1 MILHYV
7 YRFSQSFKYIFYD
20 NPLSTALLKG
30 IMIIALL
37 KENNYIFIFY
47 IKYENVIVFFK

>member
-30 IMIIALL
+30 FMIIALL